1 MNNEFGLLASLNPE
15 GNSPSPPLHP
25 ELPLFTCI
33 QCPWQVRD
41 LQPHDSFSPAL
52 CFSPTHLPTLCFS
65 PWGVLTDRLPSG
77 ARHNPEAQV
86 EKSPERRTLISKDDG
101 SPMVSLYPAV
111 CRWATPKAPQA
122 SSGIPSKTELTGPQ
136 QRLTCSC
143 AFHGP
148 LFSCSQINHLHQ
160 SLDFGSSWRQMK
172 LYSNL

>member
-1 MNNEFGLLASLNPE
+1 MNLGC
-15 GNSPSPPLHP
+15 SPLSIQKVTVPPRL
-25 ELPLFTCI
+25 CI
-33 QCPWQVRD
+33 QSCLYLPVFSAPGKSGIFNPTTAS
-41 LQPHDSFSPAL
+41 PHAL
-52 CFSPTHLPTLCFS
+52 LLPTHLPTLCFS

-86 EKSPERRTLISKDDG
+86 EKSPERRTLISKDAG
-101 SPMVSLYPAV
+101 SPVVSLHPAV

-148 LFSCSQINHLHQ
+148 LFSYSQINHLHQ